1 MASSSQ
7 QSESNNATQNANATI
22 GHNSNDTANNNDS
35 SDKNNKSSNNR
46 NIGKNSQNEAH
57 NEHAPVSINL
67 RSTAT
72 ASNPVQHIHYE
83 SLPALNLNH
92 PPFYGTYRDS
102 TDGVP
107 QYHPFSDDDDDDDD
121 DDDGQELE
129 EENREESENQ
139 FSRIHRVD
147 HAYSDRSGRE
157 RQQRDEE
164 ESDSG
169 RGRRRSRWERRRGV
183 VMKMRKAMIWIV
195 VLPLLLGALWV
206 CINLF
211 RKDETV

>member
-7 QSESNNATQNANATI
+7 QSESNNTTQNANATI
-22 GHNSNDTANNNDS
+22 GHNSNDTTDNNDS
-35 SDKNNKSSNNR
+35 SDNNNNNN
-46 NIGKNSQNEAH
+46 NIGRNSQNDAH
-57 NEHAPVSINL
+57 NEHAPVTINV

-72 ASNPVQHIHYE
+72 APNPVQHIHYE

-107 QYHPFSDDDDDDDD
+107 QYHPFSDDDDDD
-121 DDDGQELE
+121 GQELE
-129 EENREESENQ
+129 EENREEPENQ

-147 HAYSDRSGRE
+147 HANSDHSSRE
-157 RQQRDEE
+157 RQQRDED

-169 RGRRRSRWERRRGV
+169 GGRRRSRWERRRGV
-183 VMKMRKAMIWIV
+183 VMKMRKAVIWIA